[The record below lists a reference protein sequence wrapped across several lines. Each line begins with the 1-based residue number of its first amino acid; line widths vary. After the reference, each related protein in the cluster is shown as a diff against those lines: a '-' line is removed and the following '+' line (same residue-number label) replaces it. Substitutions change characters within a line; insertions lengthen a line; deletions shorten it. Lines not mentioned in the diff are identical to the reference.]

1 MLRGVLSSED
11 TDTTQRKLPWVST
24 LQVSTALALANPF
37 LWYLVDGTKPG
48 LLLSA
53 AVGVA
58 GSLLLLGVSPD
69 VMPAP
74 SLPSPLGGAWG
85 GNASEVEGAGAVW
98 EGRGPSTVE
107 TGIWMV
113 SVLFCSCVCFGNVGR
128 RLALSRDAART
139 GA

>member
-1 MLRGVLSSED
+1 MGRNAN
-11 TDTTQRKLPWVST
+11 TTQRKLPWVST

-53 AVGVA
+53 AVGLA
-58 GSLLLLGVSPD
+58 GTLLLLGVSPD
-69 VMPAP
+69 IMPAP
-74 SLPSPLGGAWG
+74 SLPSPLGTWAGNNSSDAQGPGAGWG
-85 GNASEVEGAGAVW
+85 GESG
-98 EGRGPSTVE
+98 GPSTVE